1 MGESKSFKQGE
12 LPASLFMQLI
22 PRPEA
27 GMGKSLTT
35 KDYLTTSYVWREFQF
50 QNDTQRSAVPTMS
63 ATANG
68 LQVLA
73 AWFQS
78 ENPDSKSVQMTVIK
92 ALVELYTE
100 QKKLHTEETSNRRIE
115 TSRKLLEKNKVQSLE
130 AQIAEMNA
138 RPPKVVIQRVKEP
151 TNCLLVMTIVI
162 LVILLTGSMQS

>member
-78 ENPDSKSVQMTVIK
+78 ENPDSKSVQMTLIK
-92 ALVELYTE
+92 ALVKLY
-100 QKKLHTEETSNRRIE
+100 TEETS
-115 TSRKLLEKNKVQSLE
+115 RKILEKNKVQNLE

-138 RPPKVVIQRVKEP
+138 RPPKVVIQKVKEA
-151 TNCLLVMTIVI
+151 TGCEICLFMTIVF
-162 LVILLTGSMQS
+162 LVIVLIIMPSRTNHHG